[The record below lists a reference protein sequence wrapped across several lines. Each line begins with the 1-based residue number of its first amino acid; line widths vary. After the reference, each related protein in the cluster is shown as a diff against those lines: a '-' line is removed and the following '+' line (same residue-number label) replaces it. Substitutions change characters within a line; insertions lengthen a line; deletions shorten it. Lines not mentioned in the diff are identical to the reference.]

1 MSAPHTSLVLL
12 AWNRWDLTARAL
24 DSLLATDLDGCEV
37 IVVDN
42 GSTDATPQALDA
54 YADRVRRL
62 RLDANLGFVR
72 GNNAG
77 IAAAAATDG
86 VVLLNNDLVF
96 TQRDW
101 LQRLRACAEA
111 HAETGIV
118 GCRLV
123 DAQAHLLHAGTRVLP
138 DDGIG
143 VQTASGRIEHDVG
156 QYTDA
161 DRVVEGV
168 VFAAVYL
175 KRALLAAIGPL
186 HEDYVTYA
194 EDSDYCLRARAA
206 GWYTRLCGGVTLR
219 HDQHGSTGEAGT
231 VRAQLLAQGRA
242 TFARHWS
249 ATLQAQYDVSLC
261 LVGALDFPA
270 TLAAWQRPLARALD
284 AAGVRL
290 SYRSLYAPVLPEAI
304 AESGDSQDHL
314 LNAIRRRDAGADAVL
329 CAGDA
334 ALWPRVTAPWR
345 IGYADFEHLPDG
357 AQAAAIRAMDEIWTP
372 TIWHRDQLRAAG
384 LADAQVM
391 PWVVE
396 PAYAHPQ
403 LRAMRNPHDE
413 RVVLCC
419 ARWDDIDA
427 PWLLLQAWTQ
437 RFRREQPLRLLL
449 YIDAL
454 GEDLAAA
461 TRALPLDPHGGR
473 YSLLP
478 QPRVAE
484 EQRQAVFAA
493 ADVVICASRSR
504 SRCWPLLQ
512 AVATARPLLA
522 TARGARTELLQRH
535 GGGAAPDGDDTN
547 VAQRVLDAL
556 VRVLDDLPAAQ
567 ARAQAAS
574 TALRA
579 EAEERAVALSMRKR
593 LQQPRRN
600 PLRSAPPDRSEHGL
614 VVLGMH
620 RSGTSCVAGLLQL
633 LGAHAGVPGT
643 FLRNPSENPR
653 GFVERNDL
661 HMACVGALRQ
671 RGGDW
676 SVPLGWDESALP
688 AARAQ
693 LRRDWEPIA
702 LELAAQAPWLIKEP
716 RLCLLYGELA
726 DRVAQPVF
734 VHVVRAPT
742 AVAASVQRRDGL
754 TAAHALALWEHYNLA
769 AAALAAG
776 GSAIVVDYHALL
788 QQPRSQ
794 ARRLWLKLKS
804 FGVRGLRLPD
814 DEEIGAWIGPSL
826 ARALHAREPVPSAA
840 QQQLWR
846 ALERR
851 AADEAVELPA
861 LSAGSEALLHQV
873 GSEHRAR
880 LLTEHE
886 QQQDQHPE

>member
-1 MSAPHTSLVLL
+1 MSAPHTSLVVL
-12 AWNRWDLTARAL
+12 AWNRWELTVRAL

-62 RLDANLGFVR
+62 RLGANLGFVR

-101 LQRLRACAEA
+101 LQRLRACADA
-111 HAETGIV
+111 QADTGIV

-123 DAQAHLLHAGTRVLP
+123 DARGRLLHAGTRVLP
-138 DDGIG
+138 DDGTG
-143 VQTASGRIEHDVG
+143 VQTASGRVEQDVG

-175 KRALLAAIGPL
+175 KRALLEAIGPL

-206 GWYTRLCGGVTLR
+206 GWRTRLCGGVTLR
-219 HDQHGSTGEAGT
+219 HDQHGSTGEDGT
-231 VRAQLLAQGRA
+231 ARAQLLAQGRA

-249 ATLQAQYDVSLC
+249 AALHAQYDRSLC
-261 LVGALDFPA
+261 LAGALDFPA
-270 TLAAWQRPLARALD
+270 ALAAWQRPLARALD

-314 LNAIRRRDAGADAVL
+314 LNAIRRRAADADVVL

-345 IGYADFEHLPDG
+345 IGYADFERLPDG
-357 AQAAAIRAMDEIWTP
+357 AQAASIRAMDEIWTP
-372 TIWHRDQLRAAG
+372 SIWHRDQLCAAG

-396 PAYAHPQ
+396 PAYAHPR
-403 LRAMRNPHDE
+403 LRATRNPHDE

-449 YIDAL
+449 CIDPL
-454 GEDLAAA
+454 GQDLAAA

-478 QPRVAE
+478 QPRLAE
-484 EQRQAVFAA
+484 EQRQALFAT

-512 AVATARPLLA
+512 AIATARPLVA
-522 TARGARTELLQRH
+522 TARGARTELLQRQ
-535 GGGAAPDGDDTN
+535 GGGAAPDGDDAS
-547 VAQRVLDAL
+547 VADRVLDAL
-556 VRVLDDLPAAQ
+556 IPVLHDLPAAQ

-574 TALRA
+574 TMLRA
-579 EAEERAVALSMRKR
+579 EAEQGVTARSMRER
-593 LQQPRRN
+593 LRQPRHHL
-600 PLRSAPPDRSEHGL
+600 PHSPPAGRSAHGL

-633 LGAHAGVPGT
+633 LGAHAGMPGA

-661 HMACVGALRQ
+661 HMACVAALRR

-716 RLCLLYGELA
+716 RLCLLYGEIA
-726 DRVAQPVF
+726 DCVAQPVF

-742 AVAASVQRRDGL
+742 AVAASVRRRDGL

-776 GSAIVVDYHALL
+776 GPAVVVDYHALL

-794 ARRLWLKLKS
+794 VRRLWLKLES

-826 ARALHAREPVPSAA
+826 ARARHARVPVPSAA

-851 AADEAVELPA
+851 AADEPAELPP
-861 LSAGSEALLHQV
+861 LSADSEALLHQV

-880 LLTEHE
+880 LRREHE
-886 QQQDQHPE
+886 QQEDQHPE